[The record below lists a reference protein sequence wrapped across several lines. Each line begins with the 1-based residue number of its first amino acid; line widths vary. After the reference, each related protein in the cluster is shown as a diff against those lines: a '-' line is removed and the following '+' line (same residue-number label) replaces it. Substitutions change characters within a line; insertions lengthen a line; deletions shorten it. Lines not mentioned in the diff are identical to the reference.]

1 MSKKCCIICQIFLL
15 DFNSQQEIGV
25 KADARGKGIIEQPS
39 SLKCTV
45 FFQYYENP
53 APLQR
58 RSIENGGIFRI
69 PGKFVRL
76 SANLLF
82 FPESIPNLIKQD

>member
-39 SLKCTV
+39 RF

-53 APLQR
+53 TPLQR